1 MSTIRQFQKSHW
13 DAKLPKPAGIYGIG
27 SVVAAVSSRE
37 NGPLVCL
44 LVTIVIA
51 VFGGSEPRLPLVR
64 GWHLEWLWYMSPG
77 VSVHLLINMFY
88 ARLTHSLDVVLGGL
102 C

>member
-1 MSTIRQFQKSHW
+1 VSAIRPFHRRHW
-13 DAKLPKPAGIYGIG
+13 NTNLPKTTGIYGIG

-51 VFGGSEPRLPLVR
+51 VFGGSEPRLPTVK
-64 GWHLEWLWYMSPG
+64 GWHMEWLWYMSPG
-77 VSVHLLINMFY
+77 VGVHLLINMY
-88 ARLTHSLDVVLGGL
+88 AQLTHFLDVVLGGL